1 MCAAEICAARQ
12 FLDACMLRPSVCQ
25 SYTNRTRIGAIL
37 VQVNSTLNTINMGF
51 YLIFYSQGDHKVSE
65 TFILK
70 SEFTIELCQIAI
82 SLVAVRDTSG

>member
-1 MCAAEICAARQ
+1 
-12 FLDACMLRPSVCQ
+12 
-25 SYTNRTRIGAIL
+25 
-37 VQVNSTLNTINMGF
+37 MGF

-70 SEFTIELCQIAI
+70 SEFTIELGQTAI